1 MAKTPKKTKPSDSIR
16 VEKNIYMRCGGES
29 YQVRM
34 SHGDHKISKTFD
46 TLEQARSFRDGVNY
60 KSSTDVISQSI
71 YKSIIDR
78 QAVAN
83 FTFKNSLERYER
95 EYTDKK
101 PSADSERSR
110 IRRIIKIAKDLNLSD
125 KALILMDK
133 ADVNAI
139 LDMVKKGKP
148 RKDGGAV
155 HPTSNDNLRRYI
167 AIMRH
172 MFNVAKH
179 NKDWN
184 IPVENPIQRY
194 DFEIPKANPPRER
207 RLNEGEWGRLK
218 AAFIANKANVFYTL
232 ALYIVETGVR
242 RREALENIWQNVKLK
257 DRSVFLP
264 ADITKGRAARVVSL
278 SIRAVEALKSLPR
291 GIGSARIF
299 PENLTVYRLRGQW
312 QRACKAAGIENLQLR
327 DLRHESISRM
337 AEGGKLTS
345 LEVQKQAGHKDPRM
359 TARYF
364 QVNTKLFGEK
374 LD

>member
-1 MAKTPKKTKPSDSIR
+1 MAKIPKKTKPSDSIR

-133 ADVNAI
+133 ADVNTI

-194 DFEIPKANPPRER
+194 DFEIPEANPPRER
-207 RLNEGEWGRLK
+207 RLNEGEWDHLK
-218 AAFIANKANVFYTL
+218 AAFIANEAQDVYAL

-242 RREALENIWQNVKLK
+242 RREALENVWQNVKLK

-264 ADITKGRAARVVSL
+264 TDITKGRAARVVSL
-278 SIRAVEALKSLPR
+278 SIRAVEALKSLSR

-299 PENLTVYRLRGQW
+299 PEKLTIYRLRTQW
-312 QRACKAAGIENLQLR
+312 QRACKTAGIEDLQLR
-327 DLRHESISRM
+327 DLRHEAISRM

>member
-207 RLNEGEWGRLK
+207 RLNEGEWDRLK

-264 ADITKGRAARVVSL
+264 ADITKGRAARVVSF

>member
-1 MAKTPKKTKPSDSIR
+1 MAKTPKKIKPSDSIK

-46 TLEQARSFRDGVNY
+46 TLDQARSFRDGVNY
-60 KSSTDVISQSI
+60 KSSTDVISQAI

-83 FTFKNSLERYER
+83 FTFKNALERYER
-95 EYTDKK
+95 EYSDKK
-101 PSADSERSR
+101 PSGDSEKSR
-110 IRRIIKIAKDLNLSD
+110 IRRIIKIAEDMNLSD
-125 KALILMDK
+125 KALILIDK
-133 ADVNAI
+133 ADILAI
-139 LDMVKKGKP
+139 LDVVKKGKS
-148 RKDGGAV
+148 RKDGGAI
-155 HPTSNDNLRRYI
+155 HPTSNDNLRRYVT
-167 AIMRH
+167 IMRH
-172 MFNVAKH
+172 MFNVARH

-194 DFEIPKANPPRER
+194 DFEIPEANPTRER
-207 RLNEGEWGRLK
+207 RLNEGEWDRLK
-218 AAFIANKANVFYTL
+218 AAFLANGANDVYTL
-232 ALYIVETGVR
+232 SLYLVETGVR
-242 RREALENIWQNVKLK
+242 RREALENVWQNVKLK

-299 PENLTVYRLRGQW
+299 PEGLTVYRLRSQW
-312 QRACKAAGIENLQLR
+312 VRACKAAGIENLQLR
-327 DLRHESISRM
+327 DLRHEAISRM

>member
-207 RLNEGEWGRLK
+207 RLNEGEWDRLK